1 LAESPRAADLA
12 GATLFSDSELVDLAR
27 QGDRRAFGTL
37 YLRHHDAAWR
47 VACAASGSRAD
58 AEDAVAEG
66 FTKVFAALPRI
77 VDRELA
83 FRPYLLACVRNAA
96 VDLHRRD
103 RRIDLRDEMP
113 EEHGAPEDEA
123 EAPLFADLERNL
135 VGEALKSLP
144 ERWRTVL
151 WLTEVEGMTP
161 TEVSSVIGIK
171 PNAVAALSYRAREGL
186 REAYLQAH
194 LRAEAPAEC
203 RYTVDRLGPY
213 VRGELADRERT
224 RVQTHLD
231 ACAGCRQRRDEL
243 ADVNSSLLG
252 SLTPVPLVLG
262 SRTQQE
268 WLAGGLQ
275 RRGARR
281 TRTPARA
288 AKLADRDTAALTQRA
303 LAMVVAL
310 LLAVAGAV
318 SLERFG
324 DGDPEGRL
332 DSVALPR
339 QPFTAET
346 PTAPGVTSPPGAP
359 AADSELSA
367 LPPPAARSRS
377 AVQQRSRP
385 GTAVP
390 GPAVVGAAPL
400 PPAGESAPV
409 TSPASGP
416 ASERASETPAPPPAP
431 PAEQVTPPPPPQAAS
446 ARASVGEGR
455 NGAVVGAGVPDDG
468 SPPEE
473 PDVTVGDNQVSGDA
487 PPPEGDEPPAETGG
501 SAVPPEV
508 SEAVATVGET
518 IPVDQPTPDIGG
530 DVGVP
535 SQPPVEG
542 SDSATGTGSD
552 QDQSGSGPAAP
563 TAELDNP
570 QPEVEQ
576 LPAPERDGP
585 ARATFAR
592 VAPPT

>member
-47 VACAASGSRAD
+47 VACAASGNRAD

-231 ACAGCRQRRDEL
+231 ACATCRQRRDEL

-288 AKLADRDTAALTQRA
+288 AKLADRDTAAITQRA

-324 DGDPEGRL
+324 DGEAEGPL

-346 PTAPGVTSPPGAP
+346 PTAPGVTSPPGASTP
-359 AADSELSA
+359 DTGLSA
-367 LPPPAARSRS
+367 LPAPAARSRS

-390 GPAVVGAAPL
+390 GPAVLGAAPL
-400 PPAGESAPV
+400 PAGETAPV
-409 TSPASGP
+409 TSPQP
-416 ASERASETPAPPPAP
+416 APRSEQASETAAPPPPP

-446 ARASVGEGR
+446 ARASVGGR
-455 NGAVVGAGVPDDG
+455 DGAVVGAGVPEDG

-487 PPPEGDEPPAETGG
+487 PPPEGDEPPAEAGG

-508 SEAVATVGET
+508 SEAVGTVGET
-518 IPVDQPTPDIGG
+518 IPVDQPTPDIDGL
-530 DVGVP
+530 P
-535 SQPPVEG
+535 QPPVES
-542 SDSATGTGSD
+542 SDSPTDTPSD
-552 QDQSGSGPAAP
+552 QDQSSSGPAAP
-563 TAELDNP
+563 TPELENP

-576 LPAPERDGP
+576 LPVPEQDGP